1 MMPLDSRDEGSKK
14 DDDIE
19 RFLRLFIVV
28 PKDNSETE
36 ESLKEY
42 FSQFGE
48 VQDVTIL
55 RNRDTNVPKGFAYI
69 KFTK

>member
-1 MMPLDSRDEGSKK
+1 M
-14 DDDIE
+14 
-19 RFLRLFIVV
+19 V

-55 RNRDTNVPKGFAYI
+55 RNRDTNVPKGFAYV
-69 KFTK
+69 KFTKYVTVRRRLFGFI